1 MRGTTG
7 SAAAPATCRNCL
19 RWGSFILNL
28 PSHHSIT
35 SSATSSVGGT
45 ARPSVLAVLRLYDKL
60 VFCWRLHRQ
69 VFAFEEAS
77 HCSCVPPWRSSSNVP
92 RPYRHKFLAAPL
104 DHDWHRK
111 RVESGLIELNRAARH
126 RFGPAAFE
134 AHAVQGFGHRFRLC
148 RLRSLDRL
156 HEHLKSDSVLDR
168 FMHHEVAEAFADRIG
183 QYGSEIVV

>member
-77 HCSCVPPWRSSSNVP
+77 TVHACHLGEALATSRGHTVTSSLL
-92 RPYRHKFLAAPL
+92 RHWTMTGTA
-104 DHDWHRK
+104 
-111 RVESGLIELNRAARH
+111 
-126 RFGPAAFE
+126 
-134 AHAVQGFGHRFRLC
+134 
-148 RLRSLDRL
+148 
-156 HEHLKSDSVLDR
+156 SVLSP
-168 FMHHEVAEAFADRIG
+168 V
-183 QYGSEIVV
+183 